1 MSPEQISIAPIITLN
16 IEKKEIASAAMNKPR
31 RVENIEAVRKTDS
44 AIFLHGEQDKNV
56 WSATFYLSDG
66 TLTAS
71 VSGLGI
77 SFALFGRCAPK

>member
-1 MSPEQISIAPIITLN
+1 
-16 IEKKEIASAAMNKPR
+16 MNKPR

-44 AIFLHGEQDKNV
+44 AIFLHGEQDNSV
-56 WSATFYLSDG
+56 WSATIYLSDG

-71 VSGLGI
+71 GSGLGI